1 MKLKKLECKRCEYE
15 WVARTEAPRVCPKCK
30 SPYWN
35 VPRRQ
40 VKSSNKT
47 NVSKKI

>member
-1 MKLKKLECKRCEYE
+1 MKLKKLECKRCEYG
-15 WVARTEAPRVCPKCK
+15 WVARTEEPKVCPQCK

-40 VKSSNKT
+40 VKNSNKT
-47 NVSKKI
+47 K